1 MCAGPQRHKVK
12 DMQKDDCF
20 SSHLMSSSP
29 MITVIVCVFGVTM
42 WTRFN
47 SYVVVTMWTRAMI
60 WIRWSL
66 QCRELKDVQREDTF
80 FVPLFMSFSS
90 SITVVTVVRIDVI
103 KKMTYRSGA
112 KTLRY
117 AKYFCWIQYCGMML
131 PCFEVKFTAEL
142 PSLSKF
148 PMKVVFS
155 AKRLLVD
162 GRAWQAKW
170 MDEVL

>member
-103 KKMTYRSGA
+103 IKKMTLLERKHSDMQSTFAEYNIVGWCYFLKWSLLLNCLAFKFRTLLNKMCPCHLSGFRELDL
-112 KTLRY
+112 KT
-117 AKYFCWIQYCGMML
+117 K
-131 PCFEVKFTAEL
+131 EN
-142 PSLSKF
+142 
-148 PMKVVFS
+148 
-155 AKRLLVD
+155 
-162 GRAWQAKW
+162 
-170 MDEVL
+170 

>member
-1 MCAGPQRHKVK
+1 MVRLQCVLVPSATSWKTCRRTTV
-12 DMQKDDCF
+12 F

-29 MITVIVCVFGVTM
+29 MITVIVRVFGVTM

-80 FVPLFMSFSS
+80 FVPLFMSFSP
-90 SITVVTVVRIDVI
+90 SITVVTVVRIDVII

-131 PCFEVKFTAEL
+131 PCSEVKFTAEL

-148 PMKVVFS
+148 PI
-155 AKRLLVD
+155 LLNKM
-162 GRAWQAKW
+162 WKL
-170 MDEVL
+170 MDETRRC